1 MAAALGADL
10 IFDMQRRRPG
20 LAHRS
25 HRAGDVERRSAE
37 TAVDIHQQRQRAN
50 VGDAP
55 NVGQHIVQGRNAQIR
70 QPQRTGRHAAAG
82 KVDGLEPG
90 PLGQQRMVGV
100 DRAGDLQGFFFT
112 QGLTKGEPG

>member
-37 TAVDIHQQRQRAN
+37 TAVHIHQQRQRAN
-50 VGDAP
+50 VGDAA

-82 KVDGLEPG
+82 KVDGLESG